1 MTGFS
6 KISSLFLLYIILIL
20 FPSGIIYSQLVN
32 DFRVNDDSTNQTQ
45 YSAKSGIDGQGN
57 FVLTWTDEK
66 KNGRSNIYCQQ
77 FNSSGGFL
85 GANFKVNINPDS
97 SALPNIAVANNG
109 NFAVCWLDV
118 NNDGLTI
125 LTKVK
130 CRIFDYNGIPL
141 TGEIILNDTLG
152 RVVTTPSIGISNDN
166 EFTISWSQKD
176 ILYQKIDSSGNK
188 IGSNQKV
195 NDDIGSYTQDYP
207 AITVRRDG
215 SFIITWNDTRPP
227 GMVHAD
233 DIYMQMYDKS
243 GNTVGV
249 NQKVNDDLANTNQQI
264 APKISSDSLGNFVI
278 AWSDGRLNNSHGEVF
293 AQMYNIS
300 GTKIGQNFRVTN
312 SSLQFGKGVGGVS
325 MKPNGDFVIGWSEFR
340 PNIPQCYFQR
350 YNNTGSQIGINY
362 LVSDQ
367 SLNTDKYFS
376 DLKIYDDKIISI
388 WSDRRNGPFDV
399 YCNIRSFTN
408 PDTTVNIIQ
417 TSSLVPESFSLYQ
430 NYPNPF
436 NSSTQIRFDIS
447 QNNIYKLEIYNN
459 LGQKIKEVFN
469 KFLTTGSYN
478 INFESGNISSGVY
491 QYILSSPKERYVKSF
506 VLLK

>member
-6 KISSLFLLYIILIL
+6 KISSLFLLYLILIL
-20 FPSGIIYSQLVN
+20 FSSEIINSQIVS
-32 DFRVNDDSTNQTQ
+32 DFRVNDDSTNQSQ
-45 YSAKSGIDGQGN
+45 YAAKVGTDSIGN
-57 FVLTWTDEK
+57 FTIVWYDAGSGNDPSIRGQIFDKNSNKIGKSFQINNDQYQALPSLYVR
-66 KNGRSNIYCQQ
+66 KNGSFIVVWSVIQTKFKIFNKFGEPISNEIIIGDSSGSISSVSGDSYDNFVIAWEQYDALLNKQIYCQ
-77 FNSSGGFL
+77 L
-85 GANFKVNINPDS
+85 IDS
-97 SALPNIAVANNG
+97 AG
-109 NFAVCWLDV
+109 
-118 NNDGLTI
+118 
-125 LTKVK
+125 KVK
-130 CRIFDYNGIPL
+130 
-141 TGEIILNDTLG
+141 
-152 RVVTTPSIGISNDN
+152 
-166 EFTISWSQKD
+166 
-176 ILYQKIDSSGNK
+176 GNK
-188 IGSNQKV
+188 IKV
-195 NDDIGSYTQDYP
+195 NDDSGNYTHKNPD
-207 AITVRRDG
+207 ITVRNDG

-417 TSSLVPESFSLYQ
+417 TSSLIPENFYLYQ

-436 NSSTQIRFDIS
+436 NNSTQFRFDIS
-447 QNNIYKLEIYNN
+447 QNNNYKLEIYNN